1 MISEFVEYVKQVWKN
16 KPNVSSP
23 LNADRLNHMES
34 GIENNS
40 KKIKE
45 TVTAVNENTEKTDA
59 ALAIVGKPDEYSTSK
74 TYAVGDKCIYEN
86 ALYKCTTAI
95 SAAEAWTAGHW
106 TKTSLCAEDAANKAA
121 IKELTEKMYVSYDS
135 VGIIVNESSDATE
148 KKITISQDGFVQ
160 AMCKTGADRGQPFI
174 RLQINKLA
182 VFEGQAENA
191 TYRYLWTPLFPVKA
205 GDVVIYT
212 ITNETSSGERT
223 IRLYGYR

>member
-23 LNADRLNHMES
+23 LNADRLNHMEA

-45 TVTAVNENTEKTDA
+45 TVTVVNENTEKTDA
-59 ALAIVGKPDEYSTSK
+59 ALAIAGKPDEYSTSK

-95 SAAEAWTAGHW
+95 SAAEAWTPGHW

-121 IKELTEKMYVSYDS
+121 IKELTENQQVIKETFVQSQTDSNGNLYLGIRSSEIWILDAWSVDGCVS
-135 VGIIVNESSDATE
+135 VGLTSESEYVLHCSTWTNWNRGVLD
-148 KKITISQDGFVQ
+148 ITVWY
-160 AMCKTGADRGQPFI
+160 
-174 RLQINKLA
+174 
-182 VFEGQAENA
+182 
-191 TYRYLWTPLFPVKA
+191 TYVK
-205 GDVVIYT
+205 
-212 ITNETSSGERT
+212 R
-223 IRLYGYR
+223 